1 MTIYSVSD
9 VTKFIQNLF
18 DRETEFHHILLRGE
32 ISNFKRYSSGH
43 CYFTLKDEN
52 SCIKCVMF
60 RGNAQYLKFQPQDG
74 MLAVAD
80 GRISVYE
87 RDGVYQLYV
96 NQIVPEGIGA
106 LALAFEQLKARLEKE
121 GLFDSSKKKPLPFFP
136 KRIGIVTSSS
146 GAVLRDIF
154 KVAKRR
160 NPHVQLI
167 LYPSQVQGD
176 GAAEQIARGIRFFNK
191 KYPVDVLI
199 IGRGGGSAEDLWSF
213 NEEIVVRAI
222 ASSVIPVVSAVGHET
237 DYTLSDFASDVRA
250 ATPSHAAELIVPDV
264 RELISSVEGLRIRM
278 RTASQRILQR
288 KRLLL
293 EKLQQ
298 NRAFLHP
305 NCLLDTKRQELD
317 YLFQKVLRLT
327 DQGLKEK
334 RTFFETQMGKLDL
347 LNPARV
353 LYRGYSIVEHQGKI
367 VHSVRNMK
375 VGDRLELHFTDG
387 DLRAVIDSIGK
398 EDVWG
403 CQEKKSLPLRRT

>member
-43 CYFTLKDEN
+43 CYFTLKDES

-60 RGNAQYLKFQPQDG
+60 RGNAQYLKFQPENG
-74 MLAVAD
+74 MLVVAD

-96 NQIVPEGIGA
+96 NQLVPEGVGA

-136 KRIGIVTSSS
+136 RRIGIVTSSS

-160 NPHVQLI
+160 NPHVQLV

-199 IGRGGGSAEDLWSF
+199 VGRGGGSAEDLWSF

-264 RELISSVEGLRIRM
+264 RELISSVDGLRIRM
-278 RTASQRILQR
+278 RTASQRILQG

-298 NRAFLHP
+298 NRTFLHP
-305 NCLLDTKRQELD
+305 NCLLDTKKQELD
-317 YLFQKVLRLT
+317 YLFQKVLRLA
-327 DQGLKEK
+327 DQSLKEK
-334 RTFFETQMGKLDL
+334 RAFFETQMGKLDL

-367 VHSVRNMK
+367 IHSVKNVN
-375 VGDRLELHFTDG
+375 VGDCLELHFTDG
-387 DLRAVIDSIGK
+387 DLRAVVDSIGK
-398 EDVWG
+398 EDVWV